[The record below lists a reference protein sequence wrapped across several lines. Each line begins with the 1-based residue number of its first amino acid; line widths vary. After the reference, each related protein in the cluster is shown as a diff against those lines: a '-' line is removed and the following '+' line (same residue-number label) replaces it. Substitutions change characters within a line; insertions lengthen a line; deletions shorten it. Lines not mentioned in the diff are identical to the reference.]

1 MSHKAFKQSK
11 LKLPPIPFSRLNTRW
26 QHKTEVGN
34 CVSFILIAAS
44 IYYNWE
50 LRFPQAYFVGS
61 CRWEGKLE
69 TYRKE
74 LQKGKELIEDQIK
87 AAEKLDCVIEVLD
100 YSRELLKQFQG
111 VVRENTK
118 IQKKATRRV
127 LIERQRQELQR
138 IKEIMVYQDLLNSM
152 GEDDVRQDFLEGN
165 KGAVKL
171 TEEELNSLDEL
182 YKSICPERDPE
193 SEYSTE
199 FNNALSSAAEHIQ
212 NLLNAKDREAFGT
225 TYKGLR
231 ETLQNIHTCSYFN
244 KPEEVPNDTELTQSE
259 SKEENK
265 NFQEAQ
271 PSEAED
277 FAITQSD
284 EYVLQ
289 KSGGSIPHGESP
301 YYPAANAPVYP
312 DQAHP
317 IQEVLSGQGNLNFLQ
332 ESQIEKGAPVIN
344 QQSPASLPGVTYANV
359 QYTPAPQSIAAANMA
374 SQHRTRRPSEGAT
387 VLQNHSPT
395 VISNSVPIQQ
405 QPQPNIP
412 MQPTTQPTDFD
423 PGRPIPTQT
432 YTNQSFSSVV
442 HPMMVVPQNYVP
454 ASLPHGISPAHV
466 LPSNMVLPSRN
477 AVSNPNPLPMSA
489 AHASVNGLSTAPAL
503 SQQANIYSLRLKR
516 NQQQLN
522 TDSSQPAHVPPQ
534 SYDNN
539 NIQESNVAKHP
550 AAVYGNGGRNHTS
563 VSESRTRPANVKPL
577 NNAYVRASGQVEYGN
592 DRAYQSTNN
601 SQGYMNRENFV
612 DSSSYSSNLKRGLAS
627 RGGARVAPRGAGP
640 RGDRVGYRN

>member
-1 MSHKAFKQSK
+1 MPSASTTDKQALVEPFDP
-11 LKLPPIPFSRLNTRW
+11 LKKIVTIVEKKIRNLEKR
-26 QHKTEVGN
+26 K
-34 CVSFILIAAS
+34 
-44 IYYNWE
+44 
-50 LRFPQAYFVGS
+50 
-61 CRWEGKLE
+61 GKLE

-74 LQKGKELIEDQIK
+74 LQKGKELIEDQKK
-87 AAEKLDCVIEVLD
+87 AAEKFDHVVDLLDFA
-100 YSRELLKQFQG
+100 RELLKQFQG
-111 VVRENTK
+111 VVKENTK
-118 IQKKATRRV
+118 IQKKATRRE
-127 LIERQRQELQR
+127 LIERQRQEVQR

-152 GEDDVRQDFLEGN
+152 GGDDVRQDFLEGN

-193 SEYSTE
+193 SEISSE

-212 NLLNAKDREAFGT
+212 LLLNAKDREAFGT
-225 TYKGLR
+225 TYKALR
-231 ETLQNIHTCSYFN
+231 ETLQKIHTCSYFN
-244 KPEEVPNDTELTQSE
+244 KPEEEVPNETESTQSE

-277 FAITQSD
+277 FAITQKSD
-284 EYVLQ
+284 EFVLQ
-289 KSGGSIPHGESP
+289 KSGGTIPHGERP
-301 YYPAANAPVYP
+301 YYPVENAPVYP

-332 ESQIEKGAPVIN
+332 ESQIEKGAPVNI
-344 QQSPASLPGVTYANV
+344 QQAAASLPGATYANV
-359 QYTPAPQSIAAANMA
+359 QFTPAPQSIAAVNMA
-374 SQHRTRRPSEGAT
+374 SQHRTRRPSEEAT

-395 VISNSVPIQQ
+395 VTVISNSGPIQQ

-412 MQPTTQPTDFD
+412 MQPTTQPSDFD

-442 HPMMVVPQNYVP
+442 HPMMAVPQNYVP

-489 AHASVNGLSTAPAL
+489 AHAP
-503 SQQANIYSLRLKR
+503 
-516 NQQQLN
+516 QQLN
-522 TDSSQPAHVPPQ
+522 TDASQPAHVPPQ

-550 AAVYGNGGRNHTS
+550 AAAYGNGGGNHTS

-627 RGGARVAPRGAGP
+627 RGGARVAPRGVGP
-640 RGDRVGYRN
+640 RGGRVGYRN

>member
-1 MSHKAFKQSK
+1 MPSASTTEKQPLTEPFDP
-11 LKLPPIPFSRLNTRW
+11 LKKIVTIVEKKIRNLEKR
-26 QHKTEVGN
+26 K
-34 CVSFILIAAS
+34 
-44 IYYNWE
+44 
-50 LRFPQAYFVGS
+50 
-61 CRWEGKLE
+61 GKLD
-69 TYRKE
+69 TYP
-74 LQKGKELIEDQIK
+74 
-87 AAEKLDCVIEVLD
+87 AEKLDCVIEVLD
-100 YSRELLKQFQG
+100 FSKELLKLFQG

-118 IQKKATRRV
+118 IQKKATRRE

-152 GEDDVRQDFLEGN
+152 GGDDVRQDFLEGN

-171 TEEELNSLDEL
+171 TEEELNTLDEL

-212 NLLNAKDREAFGT
+212 NLLNGKDREAFGT

-231 ETLQNIHTCSYFN
+231 ETLQKIHTCSYFN
-244 KPEEVPNDTELTQSE
+244 KPEEEVPNETESTQSE

-277 FAITQSD
+277 FAITQKSD

-289 KSGGSIPHGESP
+289 KSGGTIPHGESP
-301 YYPAANAPVYP
+301 YYPVGNAPVYP

-344 QQSPASLPGVTYANV
+344 QQSPASLPGATYANV
-359 QYTPAPQSIAAANMA
+359 QYTPAPQSIAAANLA
-374 SQHRTRRPSEGAT
+374 SQHRTKRPSEEAT

-395 VISNSVPIQQ
+395 LISNSVPIQQ

-442 HPMMVVPQNYVP
+442 HPMMAVPQNYVP

-489 AHASVNGLSTAPAL
+489 AQASVSGLSTAPAL
-503 SQQANIYSLRLKR
+503 SQQANIYSLRLKM

-550 AAVYGNGGRNHTS
+550 AAVYGNGRGNHTS

-627 RGGARVAPRGAGP
+627 RGGARVARGAGP